1 MIGNKF
7 CLDNIVLVIDYN
19 NLKHI
24 YKHFYGERTDFN
36 GYISKFLSSVP
47 FPYSLEK
54 QKYDYIVDKLVDITN
69 LNVATIKYLFP
80 KSILLSKTMREIVQS
95 FDISNSILGK
105 PNIKIKGRKVN
116 LNTSFLKVMVILR
129 RLKYTDDEIKQT
141 ILSLKDKKQDLFV
154 NYVLPFAFL
163 SNKNLGDNELLL
175 NMSNEKNQARTIKL
189 TLDENTGKATVSE
202 YYMRMDNEV

>member
-1 MIGNKF
+1 M
-7 CLDNIVLVIDYN
+7 DNIVLVIDYN